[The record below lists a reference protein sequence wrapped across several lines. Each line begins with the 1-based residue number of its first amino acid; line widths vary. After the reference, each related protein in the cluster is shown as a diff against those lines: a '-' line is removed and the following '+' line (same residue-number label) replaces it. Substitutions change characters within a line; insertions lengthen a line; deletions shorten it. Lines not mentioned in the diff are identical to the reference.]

1 MLEGEREKGSR
12 AYSGIISY
20 QRDYSWDHFH
30 ISNKNERRCPCKM
43 FGQHPVNAMPGN
55 CDAGGPS
62 QLKFWSIAIN
72 KDMRMK
78 EIILEQVAL
87 V

>member
-1 MLEGEREKGSR
+1 MLEGEKGKGLESLLWDN
-12 AYSGIISY
+12 IISKRLLLGSFSHL
-20 QRDYSWDHFH
+20 Q
-30 ISNKNERRCPCKM
+30 RCPCKM

-62 QLKFWSIAIN
+62 QLGFWSIAIN